1 MLVQILLM
9 QMTPMCSNS
18 LGFSN
23 CRYLANKYQDKAG
36 HLLGV
41 GTKERALVD
50 NWLEVGMAHSSI
62 QSLFGE
68 SCQLGCSQT
77 AHSELLYRA

>member
-1 MLVQILLM
+1 ML
-9 QMTPMCSNS
+9 P
-18 LGFSN
+18 G

-50 NWLEVGMAHSSI
+50 NWLEVGLAHSST
-62 QSLFGE
+62 QTLSARVKQYRSRHSRSE
-68 SCQLGCSQT
+68 SHPHKLV
-77 AHSELLYRA
+77 HSRLNPPSVLVS